1 MPFVVDASVSLAW
14 CFEDEAT
21 PQTEAILDRLND
33 DTALVPALWELEV
46 SNVLLLGE
54 RRSRLTEAQSA
65 RFVALLGQ
73 LPIHVDSASVDMG
86 AVLATGRRHAL
97 TAYDAAYLVLAER
110 EGVSLATLDAK
121 LRDAARAAGVTVVPE
136 AEPVQGGSRR

>member
-1 MPFVVDASVSLAW
+1 LPFVVDASVTLAW

-21 PQTEAILDRLND
+21 SGTEAILDLLSE
-33 DTALVPALWELEV
+33 DTAVVPSLWELEV

-54 RRSRLTEAQSA
+54 RRGRLTEAQNA

-73 LPIHVDSASVDMG
+73 LPILVHTGSVDMG
-86 AVLATGRRHAL
+86 AVLATGRRHGL

-110 EGVSLATLDAK
+110 EGLPLATFDTK
-121 LRDAARAAGVTVVPE
+121 LRAAAGTVGVAILPE
-136 AEPVQGGSRR
+136 P

>member
-1 MPFVVDASVSLAW
+1 MPFVVDASVTLSW

-21 PQTEAILDRLND
+21 PQTEAILDLLSE
-33 DTALVPALWELEV
+33 DTAVVPSLWELEV

-54 RRSRLTEAQSA
+54 RRRRLTESQTA

-73 LPIHVDSASVDMG
+73 LPILVDSASVNME
-86 AVLATGRRHAL
+86 AVLAVGRHHAL

-110 EGVSLATLDAK
+110 EGVPLATLDAK
-121 LRDAARAAGVTVVPE
+121 LRNAAQAVGVRLIPE
-136 AEPVQGGSRR
+136 VT